1 MPQSLHFGRG
11 GKQVDKIRLALE
23 SLCGNET
30 RPWMGGVARGD
41 ERSEG
46 SPCSVA
52 GKSWLVLVRL
62 RAVEVDSDKDN
73 WV

>member
-1 MPQSLHFGRG
+1 
-11 GKQVDKIRLALE
+11 
-23 SLCGNET
+23 
-30 RPWMGGVARGD
+30 MGGMARGD

-46 SPCSVA
+46 SPSSVA

-62 RAVEVDSDKDN
+62 RAVEADSDKDN

>member
-1 MPQSLHFGRG
+1 
-11 GKQVDKIRLALE
+11 
-23 SLCGNET
+23 
-30 RPWMGGVARGD
+30 MGGMARGD